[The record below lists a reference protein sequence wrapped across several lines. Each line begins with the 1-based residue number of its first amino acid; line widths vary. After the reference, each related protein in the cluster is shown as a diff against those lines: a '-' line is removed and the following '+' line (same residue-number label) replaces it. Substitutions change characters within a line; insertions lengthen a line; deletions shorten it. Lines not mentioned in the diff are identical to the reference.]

1 MQVSLGL
8 EFDILLFPVSAGSAL
23 RVCPKR
29 YSLIRY
35 SRTSG
40 NILLFR
46 LAIHVTCNDIDCS
59 LNTVIVVTTI
69 QCGWYVFDCVQLL
82 VVCVVVYLDSE

>member
-1 MQVSLGL
+1 VQVSLGL

-35 SRTSG
+35 SRASG
-40 NILLFR
+40 NILLFHF
-46 LAIHVTCNDIDCS
+46 AIHVTCNDIDCS

-69 QCGWYVFDCVQLL
+69 QYGWYVFNCVRLP